1 MHLHA
6 SVYIHVCDNQFMH
19 TYILLNRGIHVHYII
34 TIIMSTL
41 LGPTGDIKFIM
52 IKVIKL
58 FKYTLTKMR
67 NNHNNDRVI
76 LKYNNAF
83 AYQMKINAA

>member
-1 MHLHA
+1 
-6 SVYIHVCDNQFMH
+6 
-19 TYILLNRGIHVHYII
+19 
-34 TIIMSTL
+34 MSTL